1 MILGLAR
8 GSLKAS
14 RGRGNAGRSV
24 QRFNQRQ
31 GFLVS
36 LTLHLTILMMLIN
49 LPLTARRADEIDP
62 STLERKNLVYM
73 PPAAEIRKLL
83 PPQAR
88 RPAPA
93 PTPVPAPTPP
103 PANQKNRISV
113 GPPSDVRRKELILR
127 REDDLTKV
135 PKGERSPAPTPPPPM
150 PTPQPTPVATAQ
162 NAAAPEKVEEKT
174 GREGLKLPPGLTGQ
188 TPSGQE
194 ARKPVVGPMGP
205 AISRAV
211 DGVTQRALRDSRAGI
226 PTGTG
231 QNLSGLQFDPQGA
244 DFTLWVNRFK
254 DEVYRNWIIPNNALF
269 GASRGHV
276 DFEFTVERN
285 GKMSSWRMLKS
296 SGTPSLD
303 KAAEYAL
310 TGSMLLPLPDDFGPP
325 RVTMQVSFHYNDE
338 APQGS

>member
-1 MILGLAR
+1 
-8 GSLKAS
+8 
-14 RGRGNAGRSV
+14 V

-36 LTLHLTILMMLIN
+36 AILHLTILMILISH
-49 LPLTARRADEIDP
+49 PPTPRRPDEIDP
-62 STLERKNLVYM
+62 STLERKNLVYL

-83 PPQAR
+83 PQQR
-88 RPAPA
+88 RPTAA
-93 PTPVPAPTPP
+93 PTPAPAPTPP
-103 PANQKNRISV
+103 PANQKNRISI
-113 GPPSDVRRKELILR
+113 GPPSDVRQKELILR

-135 PKGERSPAPTPPPPM
+135 PKGERTPPATPAPPM

-162 NAAAPEKVEEKT
+162 NLAVPEKVEEKT

-194 ARKPVVGPMGP
+194 ARKPLVGPMGP

-254 DEVYRNWIIPNNALF
+254 DEVYRNWNIPEAANL
-269 GASRGHV
+269 GAARGHV
-276 DFEFTVERN
+276 DFEFTVERD
-285 GKMSSWRMLKS
+285 GTMSSLRMEKS
-296 SGTPSLD
+296 SGTSSLD
-303 KAAEYAL
+303 KAAEFAL
-310 TGSMLLPLPDDFGPP
+310 RGSRLLPLPDDYGPP
-325 RVTMQVSFHYNDE
+325 RITMHVTFHYNDY
-338 APQGS
+338 PQGS

>member
-1 MILGLAR
+1 VQR
-8 GSLKAS
+8 
-14 RGRGNAGRSV
+14 

-36 LTLHLTILMMLIN
+36 LTLHLTILMMMIN

-62 STLERKNLVYM
+62 STLERKNLVYL

-83 PPQAR
+83 PPQQR
-88 RPAPA
+88 RPAAA
-93 PTPVPAPTPP
+93 PTPAPAPTPP

-113 GPPSDVRRKELILR
+113 GPPSDVRQKELILR

-135 PKGERSPAPTPPPPM
+135 PKGERSPTPPQPTPPPPM
-150 PTPQPTPVATAQ
+150 PTPLPTPVATAQ
-162 NAAAPEKVEEKT
+162 SSPQEEKT

-205 AISRAV
+205 SITRAV
-211 DGVTQRALRDSRAGI
+211 DGVTRRAMQDSRTGI

-231 QNLSGLQFDPQGA
+231 QQMGPLNFDPQGA
-244 DFTLWVNRFK
+244 DFTLWINRFK
-254 DEVYRNWIIPNNALF
+254 DEVYRHWIIPNNALF

-276 DFEFTVERN
+276 DFEFTVERD

-338 APQGS
+338 GPQGS

>member
-1 MILGLAR
+1 
-8 GSLKAS
+8 
-14 RGRGNAGRSV
+14 V

-31 GFLVS
+31 GFIVS

-49 LPLTARRADEIDP
+49 LPPAARRADEIDP
-62 STLERKNLVYM
+62 STLERKDVVFL

-83 PPQAR
+83 PAQPR

-113 GPPSDVRRKELILR
+113 GPPSDVRQKELILR

-135 PKGERSPAPTPPPPM
+135 PKGERVPPPTPAPPM
-150 PTPQPTPVATAQ
+150 PTPLPTPVATAQ
-162 NAAAPEKVEEKT
+162 NSAVPEKVEEKT

-205 AISRAV
+205 AISQAV
-211 DGVTQRALRDSRAGI
+211 EGVTQRALRDSRAGI

-254 DEVYRNWIIPNNALF
+254 DEVYRNWTIPNNALF

-276 DFEFTVERN
+276 DFEFTVERD
-285 GKMSSWRMLKS
+285 GTMSSLRMLKS
-296 SGTPSLD
+296 SGTTSLD
-303 KAAEYAL
+303 KAAEFAL
-310 TGSMLLPLPDDFGPP
+310 RGSRLLPLPDDFGPP